1 VHVMSQGVHAVSW
14 CRRSWRSAIAQAPPQ
29 STRQR
34 SVSHCLAAMP
44 DRQAVYEVCCPP
56 VIIPCVIYAAQPR
69 ARAACFLIQVSSRDS
84 NIAWLCS
91 ALQTYL
97 TNCSCIWRKE
107 PELTVLDLGEM
118 FACNQWLVTCL
129 WAWAQAN
136 RMVTCSFAVELQVM
150 DTVKRVQ
157 DILQCAKTV
166 SAPVS
171 PPAFRT
177 SFSSQPSSSGTVK
190 VGSCFPSA
198 LYDDNVVKAAVVF
211 GWQGV
216 DVHISF
222 LGCAVTIHA

>member
-1 VHVMSQGVHAVSW
+1 MPQGVHAVSW

-44 DRQAVYEVCCPP
+44 DSQAVYEVCNQTA
-56 VIIPCVIYAAQPR
+56 IIPCVFDAAQPR
-69 ARAACFLIQVSSRDS
+69 AHAACFLIQVSSRDS

-91 ALQTYL
+91 ALQTSL
-97 TNCSCIWRKE
+97 AKCSCIWRKE
-107 PELTVLDLGEM
+107 PELTVFDLGEM
-118 FACNQWLVTCL
+118 FACDQWLVTCL

-136 RMVTCSFAVELQVM
+136 RIVMCSFAVKLQVM

-157 DILQCAKTV
+157 DILQRAKTV

-177 SFSSQPSSSGTVK
+177 SFSSQPSSGGTVK

-198 LYDDNVVKAAVVF
+198 LCGDNVVKAAVVF

-216 DVHISF
+216 DVHEWF
-222 LGCAVTIHA
+222 LSCAVTIHA